1 MYKRDYSRLDNEA
14 LISEVSK
21 VNWLEVLTNESEV
34 ADVNTVFQNFYLCI
48 SELIN
53 KHAPLR
59 KLTRKEIK
67 SLSKPWVTPGI
78 KASIRLKEKFYKRF
92 LETRNIYFLTK
103 YKFYRNKITQLLK
116 VSKQNYYHNY
126 FIANS
131 KNIKKTWAGIKELIT
146 LKPNGFNSPSKIVVG
161 NNVIT
166 DSKAIASAFNKY
178 FSDIGRNLA
187 EEIPQVNIDPLD
199 FLGPS

>member
-21 VNWLEVLTNESEV
+21 VNWSEVLINESEV
-34 ADVNTVFQNFYLCI
+34 SDVNTVFQNFYLCI
-48 SELIN
+48 SELIY

-78 KASIRLKEKFYKRF
+78 KVSIRLKEKFYKRF

-103 YKFYRNKITQLLK
+103 
-116 VSKQNYYHNY
+116 
-126 FIANS
+126 
-131 KNIKKTWAGIKELIT
+131 
-146 LKPNGFNSPSKIVVG
+146 
-161 NNVIT
+161 
-166 DSKAIASAFNKY
+166 
-178 FSDIGRNLA
+178 
-187 EEIPQVNIDPLD
+187 
-199 FLGPS
+199 

>member
-1 MYKRDYSRLDNEA
+1 MS
-14 LISEVSK
+14 
-21 VNWLEVLTNESEV
+21 
-34 ADVNTVFQNFYLCI
+34 DVDTVFQNFYLCI
-48 SELIN
+48 YELIN

-67 SLSKPWVTPGI
+67 LLSKPWVTPGI
-78 KASIRLKEKFYKRF
+78 KASIGLKEKFYKRF

-103 YKFYRNKITQLLK
+103 YKFYRNKITQLLE

-161 NNVIT
+161 NSVCPRFKRESEGGRSFSVSTTRLWNRIPLYIRNKPSLVGFK
-166 DSKAIASAFNKY
+166 KAIFY
-178 FSDIGRNLA
+178 FFKDSYKD
-187 EEIPQVNIDPLD
+187 LD
-199 FLGPS
+199 HFTF

>member
-1 MYKRDYSRLDNEA
+1 MKG
-14 LISEVSK
+14 SEV
-21 VNWLEVLTNESEV
+21 LINESEV
-34 ADVNTVFQNFYLCI
+34 FVVDTVFQNFYLCI
-48 SELIN
+48 YELIN

-67 SLSKPWVTPGI
+67 LLSKPWVTPGI

-116 VSKQNYYHNY
+116 DSKQNCYHNY

-131 KNIKKTWAGIKELIT
+131 KNIKKTQ
-146 LKPNGFNSPSKIVVG
+146 
-161 NNVIT
+161 
-166 DSKAIASAFNKY
+166 
-178 FSDIGRNLA
+178 GRH
-187 EEIPQVNIDPLD
+187 QRVNYPETKRIQLS
-199 FLGPS
+199 L